1 MAHRGRRPHPSLTG
15 AEIAAV
21 TLDTDGALLFERDRV
36 PYRLYAHGASQI
48 CPIGAGDTFVAALA
62 LGLAAGAYTPTAAEF
77 ASAAAAVVV
86 RRGGTSVC
94 SAQDVREY
102 IAAEGKWIL
111 DPRRLSARVE
121 SYRRHGR
128 RIVFTNGCFD
138 LLHRGHIAY
147 LSHAKERGDILIVGV
162 NSDESI
168 RRLKGSSRPINP
180 LEDRIQVLAALS
192 CIDHLVAFDGD
203 TPSDLLGLIRPDVYV
218 KGGDYSRDTLPEAPL
233 IEALGGRIEFL
244 PYVEDQYTTGIIE
257 RVRKAGTRTSAPH
270 TAVT

>member
-1 MAHRGRRPHPSLTG
+1 
-15 AEIAAV
+15 
-21 TLDTDGALLFERDRV
+21 
-36 PYRLYAHGASQI
+36 
-48 CPIGAGDTFVAALA
+48 
-62 LGLAAGAYTPTAAEF
+62 
-77 ASAAAAVVV
+77 
-86 RRGGTSVC
+86 
-94 SAQDVREY
+94 
-102 IAAEGKWIL
+102 
-111 DPRRLSARVE
+111 
-121 SYRRHGR
+121 
-128 RIVFTNGCFD
+128 

-244 PYVEDQYTTGIIE
+244 PYVEDQSTTGIIE
-257 RVRKAGTRTSAPH
+257 RVHKAGTRTSAPH